1 MLGQVRLLGVA
12 LAAELAD
19 VGLEV
24 FRLLVFGD
32 VVEEGVF
39 VDETFVTGVALVG
52 FVGLVASGVGLEV
65 GEL

>member
-24 FRLLVFGD
+24 FRLLVLGD
-32 VVEEGVF
+32 VVEQGVF